1 MTARIELL
9 IDLARQHPD
18 LTSAQLERLAEVA
31 LSARAARAAGV
42 SQEVITVAAIRASE
56 QEKRG
61 R

>member
-1 MTARIELL
+1 VNARIELL

-18 LTSAQLERLAEVA
+18 LSSAQLEQLAELA
-31 LSARAARAAGV
+31 LCARAARAAGV
-42 SQEVITVAAIRASE
+42 SQEAITVVAIRASE

>member
-1 MTARIELL
+1 MNARIELL

-18 LTSAQLERLAEVA
+18 LTPAQLEQLAEVA